1 MTPEEFLDTI
11 MEKFP
16 DVEGE
21 IRENK
26 LPHPRKR
33 VWINVDRK
41 EFKELMKFIKEIDPK
56 AQFSIIIAR
65 DGEDCLEAKYHLE
78 LFYDHAPSISLIVRT
93 KCPKDDPKLPSVTDV
108 FPSALPYE
116 REVQEFLGLFF
127 ERIPDSRKL
136 FLPEDF
142 PEGVY
147 PLRKDKKGI
156 SSAMIKNAGHPYKM
170 KKEG

>member
-1 MTPEEFLDTI
+1 MTPEEFLEIILT
-11 MEKFP
+11 KFP
-16 DVEGE
+16 DVKGE
-21 IRENK
+21 VRENK

-33 VWINVDRK
+33 VWINVER
-41 EFKELMKFIKEIDPK
+41 ENFKDLMKLIKEIDPK

-65 DGEDCLEAKYHLE
+65 DGGDYLEAKYHLE
-78 LFYDHAPSISLIVRT
+78 LFYEQTPSISLIVGT
-93 KCPKDDPKLPSVTDV
+93 KCPKDDPKLPTVTDV

-127 ERIPDSRKL
+127 EGIPDPRKL

-147 PLRKDKKGI
+147 PLRKDERGI
-156 SSAMIKNAGHPYKM
+156 SGEMIKNAGHPYKM